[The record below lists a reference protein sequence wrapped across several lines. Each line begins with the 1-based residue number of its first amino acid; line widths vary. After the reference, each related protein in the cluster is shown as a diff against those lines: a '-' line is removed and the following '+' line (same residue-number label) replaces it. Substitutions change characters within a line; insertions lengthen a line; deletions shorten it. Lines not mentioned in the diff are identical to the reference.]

1 MLLRG
6 IILCIRFS
14 EYVDQKGLHNVVCKK
29 AVLTIHILIVSIS
42 DGKIQLW
49 AFLAETPKGTDNSA
63 PRLSRIG
70 N

>member
-1 MLLRG
+1 MW
-6 IILCIRFS
+6 S
-14 EYVDQKGLHNVVCKK
+14 AKK

-63 PRLSRIG
+63 PWLLYWKLNYGWRW
-70 N
+70 